1 MNETEGTIRFDYSL
15 GPPRGTLSAAVLA
28 ELDAWRTV
36 LRRLELIGCDPN
48 RYDGYGFGN
57 LSVRDSTNAGTFWI
71 TATQTGRLERI
82 AAHDVC
88 RVVEW
93 DLGRFFVR
101 AEGTAP
107 PSSEALTHA
116 AIYAADPQVLCVF
129 HVHDPDT
136 WRSAAALAL
145 PTIAPTVAYGTVAMA
160 DAVAALLSKRRE
172 RPLVFATLGHE
183 DGVFSCGQSMD
194 DVGRA
199 LVRSL
204 VQALELK

>member
-1 MNETEGTIRFDYSL
+1 
-15 GPPRGTLSAAVLA
+15 
-28 ELDAWRTV
+28 
-36 LRRLELIGCDPN
+36 
-48 RYDGYGFGN
+48 
-57 LSVRDSTNAGTFWI
+57 LSVRDSTAGGAFWI
-71 TATQTGRLERI
+71 TATQTGQLEHI
-82 AAHDVC
+82 ASQDVC

-93 DLGRFFVR
+93 DLGRFFVG

-116 AIYAADPQVLCVF
+116 AIYAADSEVLCVF

-136 WRSAAALAL
+136 WRSAVALAL
-145 PTIAPTVAYGTVAMA
+145 PTIGPSVAYGTVAMA

-183 DGVFSCGQSMD
+183 DGVFSCGGSMD
-194 DVGRA
+194 DVGCA

-204 VQALELK
+204 EHALELK